1 MVSWQDTN
9 VHQASVCHSVSD
21 HRVGGFAHP
30 RVDRDEGRPLA
41 GGYAHQKS
49 YHLLHDD
56 IPLLEPDGK
65 KVYIIKGKKSLAA
78 TVVTG
83 EPYDLFLL

>member
-30 RVDRDEGRPLA
+30 RVDRDEG
-41 GGYAHQKS
+41 KS

-65 KVYIIKGKKSLAA
+65 EVYIIKGKKLLAA